1 MKQVL
6 FLYNPQSGKGKIEK
20 DSQAIGEMFRQAGYS
35 IVDGPIDFSRNP
47 FNGHETVDLVVVAG
61 GDGTV
66 NYVVNRMKEKHLDLL
81 LGIIPAGT
89 ANDFA
94 GALGMEKNPVKAAAQ
109 LLGGTEERVDCG
121 RVNDHYFVNIFSFG
135 IFTTTSQRT
144 PDKRKHQIGKPGLPD
159 RGREGVPLGTR
170 HSAAN
175 SRRRQSLRPRI
186 AHGLDIQRRNG
197 RRIHLAPARALRT
210 VCSTVCCCKGATCS
224 SRSYRC
230 SVTCWAVGPRR

>member
-94 GALGMEKNPVKAAAQ
+94 GADAEGDVLDHSTRFVAFFQ
-109 LLGGTEERVDCG
+109 VVGGERC
-121 RVNDHYFVNIFSFG
+121 R
-135 IFTTTSQRT
+135 R
-144 PDKRKHQIGKPGLPD
+144 L
-159 RGREGVPLGTR
+159 R
-170 HSAAN
+170 HA
-175 SRRRQSLRPRI
+175 
-186 AHGLDIQRRNG
+186 
-197 RRIHLAPARALRT
+197 
-210 VCSTVCCCKGATCS
+210 S
-224 SRSYRC
+224 S
-230 SVTCWAVGPRR
+230 P

>member
-144 PDKRKHQIGKPGLPD
+144 PDKRKQPEGWSAD
-159 RGREGVPLGTR
+159 RSE
-170 HSAAN
+170 
-175 SRRRQSLRPRI
+175 PRYKY
-186 AHGLDIQRRNG
+186 RS
-197 RRIHLAPARALRT
+197 
-210 VCSTVCCCKGATCS
+210 VS
-224 SRSYRC
+224 SEPS
-230 SVTCWAVGPRR
+230 

>member
-1 MKQVL
+1 MRYDLKKRVCAGEVPPAASSKRGTCTLKHIFIINPSAGKNDSRQRIYTMAEALREKHGLDVQCML
-6 FLYNPQSGKGKIEK
+6 TASVGHAATLARGLAESGEDVRLY
-20 DSQAIGEMFRQAGYS
+20 AC
-35 IVDGPIDFSRNP
+35 
-47 FNGHETVDLVVVAG
+47 G

-144 PDKRKHQIGKPGLPD
+144 PDKRKHQIGKLAY
-159 RGREGVPLGTR
+159 LIL
-170 HSAAN
+170 
-175 SRRRQSLRPRI
+175 SL
-186 AHGLDIQRRNG
+186 
-197 RRIHLAPARALRT
+197 IHI
-210 VCSTVCCCKGATCS
+210 
-224 SRSYRC
+224 
-230 SVTCWAVGPRR
+230 

>member
-81 LGIIPAGT
+81 LGIIPTGT

-94 GALGMEKNPVKAAAQ
+94 GALGMEK
-109 LLGGTEERVDCG
+109 
-121 RVNDHYFVNIFSFG
+121 
-135 IFTTTSQRT
+135 
-144 PDKRKHQIGKPGLPD
+144 
-159 RGREGVPLGTR
+159 TR
-170 HSAAN
+170 
-175 SRRRQSLRPRI
+175 SRRRRNSSAARKSGSI
-186 AHGLDIQRRNG
+186 AD
-197 RRIHLAPARALRT
+197 A
-210 VCSTVCCCKGATCS
+210 
-224 SRSYRC
+224 
-230 SVTCWAVGPRR
+230 

>member
-81 LGIIPAGT
+81 LLSLIHISEP
-89 ANDFA
+89 
-94 GALGMEKNPVKAAAQ
+94 
-109 LLGGTEERVDCG
+109 
-121 RVNDHYFVNIFSFG
+121 
-135 IFTTTSQRT
+135 
-144 PDKRKHQIGKPGLPD
+144 
-159 RGREGVPLGTR
+159 TR
-170 HSAAN
+170 
-175 SRRRQSLRPRI
+175 P
-186 AHGLDIQRRNG
+186 
-197 RRIHLAPARALRT
+197 
-210 VCSTVCCCKGATCS
+210 
-224 SRSYRC
+224 
-230 SVTCWAVGPRR
+230 

>member
-94 GALGMEKNPVKAAAQ
+94 GALGMEKNPVKAGGAAP
-109 LLGGTEERVDCG
+109 RRHG
-121 RVNDHYFVNIFSFG
+121 RA
-135 IFTTTSQRT
+135 
-144 PDKRKHQIGKPGLPD
+144 
-159 RGREGVPLGTR
+159 GR
-170 HSAAN
+170 
-175 SRRRQSLRPRI
+175 
-186 AHGLDIQRRNG
+186 
-197 RRIHLAPARALRT
+197 LRT
-210 VCSTVCCCKGATCS
+210 
-224 SRSYRC
+224 RER
-230 SVTCWAVGPRR
+230 PLFR